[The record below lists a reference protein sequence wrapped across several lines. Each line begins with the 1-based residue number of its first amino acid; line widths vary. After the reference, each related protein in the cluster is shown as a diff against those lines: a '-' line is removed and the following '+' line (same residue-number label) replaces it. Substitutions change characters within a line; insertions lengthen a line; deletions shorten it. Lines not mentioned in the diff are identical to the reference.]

1 MRTSGAAARYARP
14 MRRRLSLWIS
24 VLATLGVAVA
34 AASACDIP
42 IGAIRRSPPTGIE
55 ARLAAARAPA
65 PDFTLE
71 GTSGTFRLA
80 DALAKGHVLLVF
92 YRGHW

>member
-1 MRTSGAAARYARP
+1 M
-14 MRRRLSLWIS
+14 LSSVRKRVSIS
-24 VLATLGVAVA
+24 LSILATLAVALA

-42 IGAIRRSPPTGIE
+42 LGAIRRSPPTGIE

-65 PDFTLE
+65 PDFVLQ
-71 GTSGTFRLA
+71 GTTGSFHLA